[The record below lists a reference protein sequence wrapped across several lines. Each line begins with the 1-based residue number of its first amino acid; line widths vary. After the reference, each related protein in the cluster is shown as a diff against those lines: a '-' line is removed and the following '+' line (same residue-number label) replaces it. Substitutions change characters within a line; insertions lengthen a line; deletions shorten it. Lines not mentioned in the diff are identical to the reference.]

1 MTPKTPSLSLYA
13 VALADVL
20 LIISLLSNRA
30 ERIVGA
36 EVAFWSLEFVA
47 LFALAVGAC
56 ALGAWLAW
64 RGFARLTSWAWVLAV
79 GVGLL
84 LALAGA
90 SRLGAYSPY
99 VSPFILWAVLT
110 YGAWLWAI
118 LAPSPRWRAAL
129 QGAGQMGVSLV
140 VILLILEVFLRVWF
154 VSAGSEADRVNYLYN
169 TETILGTSNRFRG
182 EPYTNFGLSPNHREH
197 SSRGYRHDELITPKP
212 EGQFRIFAVGGS
224 TTYGISLNV
233 GDDYPAQLQAILRAN
248 GYSNVEVI
256 NAGVPQYATYE
267 NLINF
272 QLKILD
278 DAPDMLITYEGI
290 NDVITRLVDPQAYTG
305 NNPMRGIWNTED
317 LYNLPPSTVLRFVG
331 MNLGLIR
338 RPVLL
343 ESVLAPTS
351 TVARCEHPTFCANLG
366 LTPLEVLEA
375 NPPRY
380 FERNMRHLLL
390 LAQANNVQVV
400 MSTWAYYPLP
410 SNGSLYMT
418 YPHMQ
423 LGADQHN
430 DITRALA
437 REFGTPLIDFAESVP
452 DDPELW
458 QDGLHLTAKGAR
470 EQAEQ
475 YAQFLIENDLLP
487 KPKR

>member
-1 MTPKTPSLSLYA
+1 MTPKTPSLSLA
-13 VALADVL
+13 LVALANVL
-20 LIISLLSNRA
+20 LIVSLLGNRA

-36 EVAFWSLEFVA
+36 DVAFWSLQFIA
-47 LFALAVGAC
+47 LFALAIGAC
-56 ALGAWLAW
+56 AFGTWLAW
-64 RGFARLTSWAWVLAV
+64 RGFARLTSWAALLVA
-79 GVGLL
+79 GMGIL

-99 VSPFILWAVLT
+99 VSPFILWVIVT
-110 YGAWLWAI
+110 YVAWLSFA
-118 LAPSPRWRAAL
+118 LANAPRTRAAL
-129 QGAGQMGVSLV
+129 KGVGQMGVSFV
-140 VILLILEVFLRVWF
+140 VIVLFLEVFLRVWF
-154 VSAGSEADRVNYLYN
+154 VSAGSEADRINYIYN
-169 TETILGTSNRFRG
+169 AETILGTSNRFRG
-182 EPYTNFGLSPNHREH
+182 EPYVNFGLSPNHHEH

-212 EGQFRIFAVGGS
+212 EGQFRIFAIGGS
-224 TTYGISLNV
+224 TTYGVSLNI

-248 GYSNVEVI
+248 GYSNVEVV

-290 NDVITRLVDPQAYTG
+290 NDVVTRLVDPKAYVG
-305 NNPMRGIWNTED
+305 NNPMRGIWNAEG
-317 LYNLPPSTVLRFVG
+317 LYALPPSTVARFVG
-331 MNLGLIR
+331 MNLGLLR
-338 RPVLL
+338 RPAILD
-343 ESVLAPTS
+343 SVLAPTS
-351 TVARCEHPTFCANLG
+351 TVERCGHPTFCANLG

-390 LAQANNVQVV
+390 LAQAHNVQVV
-400 MSTWAYYPLP
+400 LSTWAYYPLP
-410 SNGSLYMT
+410 SNGNLYMT

-437 REFGTPLIDFAESVP
+437 LEFNAPLIDFAKSVP
-452 DDPELW
+452 DDPDLW
-458 QDGLHLTAKGAR
+458 LDGLHLTAKGAR

-475 YAQFLIENDLLP
+475 YAQFLLENDLLP
-487 KPKR
+487 KPKQ